1 MTARTAE
8 AKPVRE
14 RREVVTVAVHAG
26 DPVTGEGAVAC
37 LRSMPGITLLPP
49 ERRCEADVLLVTV
62 HETTEEV
69 VRWMERSA
77 SESTNPEMRIV
88 LVAETVSEHHLMRA
102 VTSGMVS
109 FVPREEAD
117 RDRVVKAIRDS
128 SRDRAVVPEKML
140 GWLLE
145 QVRTIQRTVLLPQ
158 GLTVGGLQD
167 REVEVLR
174 LLADGLD
181 TVEIAQQLN
190 YSERTI
196 KNIVSGMLTRLNL
209 RNRSHAVAYAM
220 RCGAL

>member
-8 AKPVRE
+8 ANPVRE
-14 RREVVTVAVHAG
+14 RREVIAVAVHAG

-77 SESTNPEMRIV
+77 SESTNPEVRIV
-88 LVAETVSEHHLMRA
+88 LVAETISEHHLMRA

-109 FVPREEAD
+109 FVQRDEAD
-117 RDRVVKAIRDS
+117 RGRVVKAIRDS
-128 SRDRAVVPEKML
+128 SRDRAVVPEEML

-145 QVRTIQRTVLLPQ
+145 QVRTIQRTVLVPQ
-158 GLTVGGLQD
+158 GLTVGGLQE

>member
-8 AKPVRE
+8 ANPVRE
-14 RREVVTVAVHAG
+14 RREVITVAVHAG

-37 LRSMPGITLLPP
+37 LRSTPGITLLPP

-69 VRWMERSA
+69 VRWMERSV

-88 LVAETVSEHHLMRA
+88 LVAETISEHHLMRA

-109 FVPREEAD
+109 FVQREEAD
-117 RDRVVKAIRDS
+117 RDRVAKAIRDS

-145 QVRTIQRTVLLPQ
+145 QVRTIQRTVLVPQ
-158 GLTVGGLQD
+158 GLTVGGLQE
-167 REVEVLR
+167 REVEVLK

>member
-1 MTARTAE
+1 M
-8 AKPVRE
+8 
-14 RREVVTVAVHAG
+14 AVHAG
-26 DPVTGEGAVAC
+26 DPVSGEGAVAS
-37 LRSMPGITLLPP
+37 LRGTPGITLLPP
-49 ERRCEADVLLVTV
+49 DRRGEADVLLVTV
-62 HETTEEV
+62 HQTTEDV
-69 VRWMERSA
+69 VRWMERA
-77 SESTNPEMRIV
+77 ATESTNPEMRIV
-88 LVAETVSEHHLMRA
+88 LIAETISEHYLMRA
-102 VTSGMVS
+102 VTSGLVGFVS
-109 FVPREEAD
+109 REEAD
-117 RDRVVKAIRDS
+117 RDRVVKTIRDS
-128 SRDRAVVPEKML
+128 SRDRALVPEQMV

-145 QVRTIQRTVLLPQ
+145 QVRTIQRTVLVPN

>member
-8 AKPVRE
+8 ANPVRE
-14 RREVVTVAVHAG
+14 RREVITVAVHAG

-88 LVAETVSEHHLMRA
+88 LVAETIGEHHLMRA
-102 VTSGMVS
+102 VSSGLVS
-109 FVPREEAD
+109 FLPREEAD
-117 RDRVVKAIRDS
+117 RDRVVKAIQDCNK
-128 SRDRAVVPEKML
+128 DRAVVPEKMV

-145 QVRTIQRTVLLPQ
+145 QVRTIQRTVLVPQ
-158 GLTVGGLQD
+158 GLTVGGLQE